1 MSYKIVILGD
11 TDIEKTYHPTIED
24 SYRKQVEID
33 NQPCGLD
40 VLETAGQ
47 GEHIPL
53 WDQWIRDGKGFL
65 LVYSISSHPTFEQV
79 EMFKDQIIG
88 VKGSNKIPLILV
100 GNKCDRHTEYEVLS
114 EEGMNM
120 TKRLGCELV
129 ESSVKTF
136 VNVNTVVEMIEQKH
150 ISEEEKWFKN
160 QLKRECILFL
170 DYNSFRNIKIIDG
183 GSFGTI
189 SCAYSKHHQGLA
201 KQHLKVEHH
210 SNILRFY
217 GITKEN
223 SYRKQVE
230 IDNQPCGL
238 DVLETAGQGEHIP
251 LWDQWIR
258 DGKGFLLV
266 YSISSHPTFEQV
278 EMFKDQIIGVKGSN
292 KIPLILVGNK
302 CDRHTEYEVLSE
314 EGMNMTKRL
323 GCELVES
330 SVKTFVNVNTV
341 VEMIEQKHISEEEKW
356 FKNQLKRECILFLDY
371 NSFRN
376 IKIID
381 GGSFGTI
388 SCAYSKHHQGLA
400 KQHLKVEHHSN
411 ILRFYGITKE
421 KKHKKNHMFV
431 LEYANNG
438 NLCDY
443 LKYNFNIMDWNIK
456 LKFAKQIVSAVRHL
470 HENKIVH
477 RDLHSKN
484 ILIHDGNIKICD
496 FGISKSLLGPSI
508 EASKGLGTIRYSDPQ
523 YLIN

>member
-189 SCAYSKHHQGLA
+189 SCAYSKHHQGLVA
-201 KQHLKVEHH
+201 LK
-210 SNILRFY
+210 SINI
-217 GITKEN
+217 
-223 SYRKQVE
+223 
-230 IDNQPCGL
+230 
-238 DVLETAGQGEHIP
+238 
-251 LWDQWIR
+251 DQ
-258 DGKGFLLV
+258 K
-266 YSISSHPTFEQV
+266 YTFEQ
-278 EMFKDQIIGVKGSN
+278 
-292 KIPLILVGNK
+292 
-302 CDRHTEYEVLSE
+302 
-314 EGMNMTKRL
+314 
-323 GCELVES
+323 
-330 SVKTFVNVNTV
+330 
-341 VEMIEQKHISEEEKW
+341 
-356 FKNQLKRECILFLDY
+356 FL
-371 NSFRN
+371 NE
-376 IKIID
+376 
-381 GGSFGTI
+381 
-388 SCAYSKHHQGLA
+388 A

-456 LKFAKQIVSAVRHL
+456 LKFAKAHL
-470 HENKIVH
+470 
-477 RDLHSKN
+477 L
-484 ILIHDGNIKICD
+484 
-496 FGISKSLLGPSI
+496 
-508 EASKGLGTIRYSDPQ
+508 
-523 YLIN
+523 